1 MILSK
6 RIELDGAP
14 NTRDLGGIITA
25 DGKEIRHGLLFRSG
39 DLSALS
45 DNDIKTLEDFGI
57 TLIVDLR
64 TETERAGAPD
74 KSLSGARVLDLQVV
88 EEEILGITKNGDNS
102 VDALIEIL
110 KSSSFDIIS
119 FMATMYETIIN
130 SENAVKAYGKFFKEI
145 SANESGAVLW
155 HCSAGK
161 DRAGMATAFILMA
174 LGVPRETIIED
185 YLLTNR
191 YAGKKLLEIIK
202 CKTDNPEV
210 IKKAEIML
218 SVHRDYI
225 ESVYRVIDECGGED
239 KFLSKCLGVTEDDIN
254 TLKKRYL
261 K

>member
-25 DGKEIRHGLLFRSG
+25 CGREIKHGMLFRSG

-45 DNDIKTLEDFGI
+45 DKDIKTLEDFGI
-57 TLIVDLR
+57 TLLVDLR

-110 KSSSFDIIS
+110 KDTDFDIIS
-119 FMATMYETIIN
+119 LMTKMYETIIN
-130 SENAVKAYGKFFKEI
+130 SEAAVKAYSKFFKEI
-145 SANESGAVLW
+145 LANESGAVLW

-191 YAGKKLLEIIK
+191 YAGKRLLDIIK
-202 CKTDNPEV
+202 LKTDNAEV

-225 ESVYRVIDECGGED
+225 ESVYKVIDERGGED
-239 KFLSKCLGVTEDDIN
+239 KFLSECLGVTDEEVK
-254 TLKKRYL
+254 TLKERYL

>member
-25 DGKEIRHGLLFRSG
+25 DGREIRHGLLFRSG

-45 DNDIKTLEDFGI
+45 DNDIKTLEEFGI

-64 TETERAGAPD
+64 TETERIGAPD
-74 KSLSGARVLDLQVV
+74 KPLSGARMLNLQVV
-88 EEEILGITKNGDNS
+88 EEEILGITRNSDNS
-102 VDALIEIL
+102 VYAMIETL
-110 KSSSFDIIS
+110 KDTSFDIIS
-119 FMATMYETIIN
+119 LMTKMYETIIN
-130 SENAVKAYGKFFKEI
+130 SEAAVKAYSNFFKEI
-145 SANESGAVLW
+145 LANESGAVLW

-161 DRAGMATAFILMA
+161 DRAGMATAFLLMA

-185 YLLTNR
+185 YLLTNS
-191 YAGKKLLEIIK
+191 YAGKRLLDEIKL
-202 CKTDNPEV
+202 KTDDAEV

-225 ESVYRVIDECGGED
+225 ESVYRVIDERGGEA
-239 KFLSKCLGVTEDDIN
+239 KFLSECLGLGEDEIK
-254 TLKKRYL
+254 TLKERYL

>member
-25 DGKEIRHGLLFRSG
+25 GGREIKHGMLFRSG

-45 DNDIKTLEDFGI
+45 NRDIKTLEDFGI
-57 TLIVDLR
+57 TLLVDLR

-110 KSSSFDIIS
+110 KDESFDIIS
-119 FMATMYETIIN
+119 LMTKMYETIIN
-130 SENAVKAYGKFFKEI
+130 SEAAVKAYSKFFKEI
-145 SANESGAVLW
+145 LANESGAVLW

-191 YAGKKLLEIIK
+191 YAGKRLLDIIK
-202 CKTDNPEV
+202 LKTDDAEV

-225 ESVYRVIDECGGED
+225 ESVYKVIDSRGGEA
-239 KFLSKCLGVTEDDIN
+239 KFLSECLGVTDEEVK
-254 TLKKRYL
+254 TLKERYL